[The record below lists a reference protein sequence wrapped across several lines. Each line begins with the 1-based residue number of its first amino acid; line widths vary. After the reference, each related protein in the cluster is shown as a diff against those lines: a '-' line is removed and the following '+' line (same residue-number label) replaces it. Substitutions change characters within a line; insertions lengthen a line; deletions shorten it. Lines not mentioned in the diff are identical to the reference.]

1 MEYKSKCLINKCL
14 LNPTETMGNRG
25 ILTNVLGSSL
35 SMHLVDTI
43 VIYGDSSL
51 PGRGPLSKFFR
62 VLEEKSQFLPESFGS
77 K

>member
-14 LNPTETMGNRG
+14 LSHAETMGHRG

-51 PGRGPLSKFFR
+51 QILNLHPL
-62 VLEEKSQFLPESFGS
+62 GS
-77 K
+77 KEEQKRKTS